1 MRVRFGGVKWG
12 IDTIESMIPHWCS
25 ILCMCRKFGSLAS
38 SVI

>member
-12 IDTIESMIPHWCS
+12 IDTIEPMIAHWCS
-25 ILCMCRKFGSLAS
+25 ILCMCREFGSLVS